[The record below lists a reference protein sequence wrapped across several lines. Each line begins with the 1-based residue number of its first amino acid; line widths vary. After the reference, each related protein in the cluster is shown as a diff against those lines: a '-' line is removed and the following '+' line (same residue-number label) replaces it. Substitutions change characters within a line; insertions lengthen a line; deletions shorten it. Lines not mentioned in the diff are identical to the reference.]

1 MELGGQE
8 RAGVIETKKKERD
21 VTEKEWKQRIER
33 ERDGNKK
40 EKRKKLVAK
49 TNLKLAN
56 IYVKCAVVLCTYR

>member
-1 MELGGQE
+1 LELGGQE

-33 ERDGNKK
+33 ERERDGNKK

-56 IYVKCAVVLCTYR
+56 IYVKCAV